1 MENKPLFDRGPAI
14 TILIWIILSIVF
26 GLAYTQSH
34 LYNDNQNTKFLHGLA
49 QAGLGLLKEDW
60 LTNTADPLPIFSF
73 LVTVTHS
80 TAGDRLFYVYYL
92 LLMGIYAYSLLGIAS
107 VIYQIDRPFVKL
119 LLYFTIILALHSI
132 RMAIFVKKTLGFDL
146 ELLHF
151 GLAGQYLLGLD
162 FQNSSFG
169 VFILLS
175 IFSFLKRKP
184 VWAIIWL
191 SLASLFHS
199 AYLFSAAFLTAAYLF
214 IIFTEKLDFKE
225 FSWQSTIGAARE
237 PFFLG
242 LLALIPVLPLVW
254 YNQSVLSSTA
264 PEMASKALDI
274 LVNQRIPHH
283 ALYQVWFNGS
293 AVLQIALM
301 IVGLFLVKRTRLL
314 LVMLVPFLGGVIFS
328 TVQILTSNNSLA
340 LMAPWRVSVFL
351 VPLSTS
357 LIVAYL
363 VSLIFKKLG
372 TWIVKLQLGVAIISL
387 IVIVALVRGG
397 VSIQRTRNN
406 RYYKQET
413 VPVMNFVKQ
422 NKAHGQTYLIPTR
435 DNKFDEFRLY
445 TGAPVFINW
454 KSHPYRDFEILE
466 WYRRNQ
472 MAKSFYNAEGAEACQ
487 ILLGIENEYRITH
500 VVFDLDRPIPDCP
513 DLQEIYRDRN
523 YVTYTLAEPGT
534 NE

>member
-1 MENKPLFDRGPAI
+1 
-14 TILIWIILSIVF
+14 
-26 GLAYTQSH
+26 
-34 LYNDNQNTKFLHGLA
+34 
-49 QAGLGLLKEDW
+49 
-60 LTNTADPLPIFSF
+60 
-73 LVTVTHS
+73 
-80 TAGDRLFYVYYL
+80 
-92 LLMGIYAYSLLGIAS
+92 
-107 VIYQIDRPFVKL
+107 
-119 LLYFTIILALHSI
+119 
-132 RMAIFVKKTLGFDL
+132 
-146 ELLHF
+146 
-151 GLAGQYLLGLD
+151 
-162 FQNSSFG
+162 
-169 VFILLS
+169 
-175 IFSFLKRKP
+175 
-184 VWAIIWL
+184 
-191 SLASLFHS
+191 
-199 AYLFSAAFLTAAYLF
+199 
-214 IIFTEKLDFKE
+214 
-225 FSWQSTIGAARE
+225 
-237 PFFLG
+237 
-242 LLALIPVLPLVW
+242 
-254 YNQSVLSSTA
+254 
-264 PEMASKALDI
+264 
-274 LVNQRIPHH
+274 
-283 ALYQVWFNGS
+283 
-293 AVLQIALM
+293 
-301 IVGLFLVKRTRLL
+301 
-314 LVMLVPFLGGVIFS
+314 MLVPFLGGVIFS